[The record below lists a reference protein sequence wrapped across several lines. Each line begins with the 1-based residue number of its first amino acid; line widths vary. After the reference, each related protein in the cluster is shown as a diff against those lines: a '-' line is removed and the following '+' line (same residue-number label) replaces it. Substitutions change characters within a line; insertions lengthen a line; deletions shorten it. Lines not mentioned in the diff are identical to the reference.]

1 MRKFLDSSK
10 CSQFSPSF
18 DNKECEYYAYA
29 ENDKMEIKD
38 GECGYCKRPEC
49 YRCVADITRN
59 IPLSHS
65 SIGDF
70 LTCHYLYYLKKILGI
85 EKRPAY
91 MSDALKAGKLWDTVK
106 QKHLG
111 AKVNIQKVINE
122 YEINPIVVAK
132 VRALFHAYKELEI
145 TVEPGYEL
153 QAKIDLTYEIKIA
166 PNTFIPSYQVGQ
178 ETIRNWQEGKLWR
191 DNWEE
196 WREWKESGNKQFS
209 EWTFPLNITG
219 FYDRKYPTYFCEDKL
234 SSKPDFY
241 LDPYH
246 LQSQCGTYFLAD
258 PNLEY
263 VIMEVVRFPQD
274 NYNKRKEE
282 IPEEVYKKTYDA
294 VLSKPS
300 TYFLGYNRE
309 KKMYGKKFYRGEFD
323 LESIKQRYQ
332 QVVIEIMAARWNGNF
347 YKNDRVCSNILPG
360 IICEYQSVCRN
371 QNVSDEIYKIRSK

>member
-10 CSQFSPSF
+10 CNQFSPSF

-38 GECGYCKRPEC
+38 GECGYCKRPNC
-49 YRCVADITRN
+49 YRCVADITRT

-85 EKRPAY
+85 EKRPAH
-91 MSDALKAGKLWDTVK
+91 MGDALKAGKLWDTVK

-111 AKVNIQKVINE
+111 ANVNIQEVINE

-145 TVEPGYEL
+145 QVEPGYEL
-153 QAKIDLTYEIKIA
+153 QAKIDLNYNIQIPATS
-166 PNTFIPSYQVGQ
+166 FIPTITVGKEALSMWDQKNTNSY
-178 ETIRNWQEGKLWR
+178 T
-191 DNWEE
+191 
-196 WREWKESGNKQFS
+196 FS
-209 EWTFPLNITG
+209 LNITG

-234 SSKPDFY
+234 SGKPEFY
-241 LDPYH
+241 LDPFYIS
-246 LQSQCGTYFLAD
+246 SQCGTYFLAD

-263 VIMEVVRFPQD
+263 VIMEVVRFPQHKP
-274 NYNKRKEE
+274 NKKKEE
-282 IPEEVYKKTYDA
+282 TPEEIYKRVYDD
-294 VLSKPS
+294 VLSRPS
-300 TYFLGYNRE
+300 NYFIGYNRE
-309 KKMYGKKFYRGEFD
+309 KRMYGRKFWKGEFD

-347 YKNDRVCSNILPG
+347 YRDDKCCNNILLG
-360 IICEYQSVCRN
+360 IVCDMKEICRN
-371 QNVSDEIYKIRSK
+371 HNISEEMYKIRKKF

>member
-10 CSQFSPSF
+10 CSQFSSSSN
-18 DNKECEYYAYA
+18 NKECEYYAYA

-111 AKVNIQKVINE
+111 AKVNIQEVINE

-153 QAKIDLTYEIKIA
+153 QAKIDLNYTIQIPVA
-166 PNTFIPSYQVGQ
+166 SFIPTITVGKEALSMWDQKNTDSY
-178 ETIRNWQEGKLWR
+178 
-191 DNWEE
+191 
-196 WREWKESGNKQFS
+196 
-209 EWTFPLNITG
+209 TFPLNITG
-219 FYDRKYPTYFCEDKL
+219 FYDRKYPAYFCEDKL

-282 IPEEVYKKTYDA
+282 TPEEVYKRVYDD
-294 VLSKPS
+294 VLSRPS
-300 TYFLGYNRE
+300 LYFIGLDRT
-309 KKMYGKKFYRGEFD
+309 KKKYGKKFYRTEFD
-323 LESIKQRYQ
+323 LEAIKKRYQ
-332 QVVIEIMAARWNGNF
+332 QATIEIMAARWNGNF
-347 YKNDRVCSNILPG
+347 YKNDRVCNNILPG
-360 IICEYQSVCRN
+360 IKCEMQEVCRN
-371 QNVSDEIYKIRSK
+371 CNISEEMYKIRSK

>member
-18 DNKECEYYAYA
+18 DNKECKYYAYA

-38 GECGYCKRPEC
+38 GECGYCKRPKC

-111 AKVNIQKVINE
+111 AKVNIQEVINE

-153 QAKIDLTYEIKIA
+153 QAKIDLSYTIQIPVA
-166 PNTFIPSYQVGQ
+166 SFIPTMTVGKEALSMWDQKNTDSY
-178 ETIRNWQEGKLWR
+178 
-191 DNWEE
+191 
-196 WREWKESGNKQFS
+196 
-209 EWTFPLNITG
+209 TFPLNITG
-219 FYDRKYPTYFCEDKL
+219 FYDRKYPAYFCEDKL

-263 VIMEVVRFPQD
+263 VILEVVRFPQD

-282 IPEEVYKKTYDA
+282 TPEEVYKKTYDA
-294 VLSKPS
+294 ALSKPS

-309 KKMYGKKFYRGEFD
+309 KKMYGKKFYRGEFR
-323 LESIKQRYQ
+323 LEDIQTRYQ

-347 YKNDRVCSNILPG
+347 YKNDRVCNNVLPG
-360 IICEYQSVCRN
+360 IGCDMQECCRN
-371 QNVSDEIYKIRSK
+371 NNMSEIIYRIREKY